1 MEIQTLS
8 LISGARRARGL
19 TVIIDVFRAFTL
31 ECYMA
36 AGGAAAIHPVGAVE
50 EAFALRR
57 AHPDWLLAGERGGA
71 KVPGFDY
78 GNSPWEIH
86 RVDLT
91 GRTVL
96 HTTSAGTQGIVN
108 AGAETGGVTEIITG
122 SLVNA
127 DAVISYIKEQD
138 PAVVSLVCMGNAGT
152 RYAEEDALCAD
163 YIRASL
169 LGEAMDIRARADALR
184 YTAGAKFFDPD
195 NAIFPEGDFGLCV
208 DVGRFDF
215 VQRIETG
222 ADGLFTSV
230 PVQVGKKDS

>member
-36 AGGAAAIHPVGAVE
+36 AAGAAVIHPVGAVE
-50 EAFALRR
+50 TAFSLKA

-86 RVDLT
+86 DLDLT
-91 GRTVL
+91 GRTIL

-108 AGAETGGVTEIITG
+108 AGAETGGVTEIVTG

-127 DAVISYIKEQD
+127 DAVISYIKKQD

-152 RYAEEDALCAD
+152 RRAEEDELCAD

-169 LGEAMDIRARADALR
+169 MGDAMDIRARADALR
-184 YTAGAKFFDPD
+184 CTAGAKFFDPD
-195 NAIFPEGDFGLCV
+195 NTIFPEGDFGLCV

-215 VQRIETG
+215 VLRIETG
-222 ADGLFTSV
+222 EDGLFTSV
-230 PVQVGKKDS
+230 PVPLGKRDP